1 MIDLHAE
8 GITPMIQIHD
18 EIAVSVRDHQTAKK
32 IVDIMENACQLKVPS
47 KVDAELG
54 KNWGDSM

>member
-1 MIDLHAE
+1 MINIYKTGRIPL
-8 GITPMIQIHD
+8 IQIHD